1 MQRQTLLLASREA
14 NEALDSPKA
23 GGDASAR
30 LWRPLVAPPRSPD
43 LTPTP
48 RLRPRPPPP
57 PTPPPLQIAAARLK
71 KKLQRQMREDAERLG
86 EQYGWGVDDEPAYGA
101 DGQPLKRSAPKAK
114 QGAPRRVLRALQ
126 AHFTDELGTLSM
138 KNLHAAFNSVDR
150 DRSEA
155 IDIAEMH
162 ELITEI
168 DPNFKVVDETESQ
181 TEAGS
186 GVSLMRN
193 HQSN

>member
-14 NEALDSPKA
+14 NEVLDSPKA
-23 GGDASAR
+23 GGDASAC

-48 RLRPRPPPP
+48 R
-57 PTPPPLQIAAARLK
+57 PPLQIAAARLK
-71 KKLQRQMREDAERLG
+71 KKLQRQMREDAERQG
-86 EQYGWGVDDEPAYGA
+86 EQYGWGVDGEPAYGA

-168 DPNFKVVDETESQ
+168 DPSFKVVDETES
-181 TEAGS
+181 
-186 GVSLMRN
+186 
-193 HQSN
+193 